1 MPKGEYQRKLRRVD
15 YSKKEIAERLFCAEN
30 TVDSRIKQLCKDYDL
45 PEGIFKRDGANG
57 LNFFPPEYTPILI
70 ELLRNNADNPALP
83 RARKHEKVMAE
94 DVSKYYQQLIS
105 SIKANQEIPS
115 YLNEWMEDMPW
126 MRTAED
132 VSSLIGLLVTELQV
146 FIHNTLD
153 MQNVDVGQ
161 AIRMITQNLDIVNYR
176 MFQGNRIYRMTKANN
191 DVLKKE
197 NEEGLFLELQ
207 AMSEVEREE
216 YFKEVPPARAIYN
229 EYAGKL
235 MGVES
240 VRLDAQD
247 LSLDQGLIATIK
259 TLMRK
264 GEANQLK
271 NGRKMVLDEFTSD
284 ENRYSGVEEER
295 KAYLE
300 AMCDNILESLD
311 HDCSPG
317 ELTFINGSENRWKC
331 IAEKIKSGEKIGD
344 VYHQGGVEK
353 FCELFEKD
361 YLEYFERIQQDDSML
376 RDIVSNFIGRLMVD
390 YLFASNKK

>member
-1 MPKGEYQRKLRRVD
+1 MPKGDYQRKLRRVD

-153 MQNVDVGQ
+153 TQNVDVGQ
-161 AIRMITQNLDIVNYR
+161 AIRLIIQNLDIVNYR
-176 MFQGNRIYRMTKANN
+176 MFQGNRIYRMAKANN
-191 DVLKKE
+191 DVLNKDY
-197 NEEGLFLELQ
+197 EEGLFLEPQ
-207 AMSEVEREE
+207 DMSEVEREE
-216 YFKEVPPARAIYN
+216 YFQRVPSERAIYN
-229 EYAGKL
+229 EYTGRQKE
-235 MGVES
+235 VEFA
-240 VRLDAQD
+240 RLDAKD
-247 LSLDQGLIATIK
+247 LSLDQGLIATIQ
-259 TLMRK
+259 TLMRN
-264 GEANQLK
+264 GDANQLK
-271 NGRKMVLDEFTSD
+271 YG
-284 ENRYSGVEEER
+284 
-295 KAYLE
+295 
-300 AMCDNILESLD
+300 
-311 HDCSPG
+311 
-317 ELTFINGSENRWKC
+317 
-331 IAEKIKSGEKIGD
+331 
-344 VYHQGGVEK
+344 
-353 FCELFEKD
+353 
-361 YLEYFERIQQDDSML
+361 
-376 RDIVSNFIGRLMVD
+376 
-390 YLFASNKK
+390 

>member
-1 MPKGEYQRKLRRVD
+1 MMPKGDYQRKLRRVD

-70 ELLRNNADNPALP
+70 ELLRNNAENPALP

-161 AIRMITQNLDIVNYR
+161 A
-176 MFQGNRIYRMTKANN
+176 
-191 DVLKKE
+191 
-197 NEEGLFLELQ
+197 
-207 AMSEVEREE
+207 S
-216 YFKEVPPARAIYN
+216 
-229 EYAGKL
+229 
-235 MGVES
+235 S
-240 VRLDAQD
+240 
-247 LSLDQGLIATIK
+247 
-259 TLMRK
+259 
-264 GEANQLK
+264 
-271 NGRKMVLDEFTSD
+271 
-284 ENRYSGVEEER
+284 
-295 KAYLE
+295 
-300 AMCDNILESLD
+300 
-311 HDCSPG
+311 
-317 ELTFINGSENRWKC
+317 
-331 IAEKIKSGEKIGD
+331 
-344 VYHQGGVEK
+344 
-353 FCELFEKD
+353 
-361 YLEYFERIQQDDSML
+361 
-376 RDIVSNFIGRLMVD
+376 
-390 YLFASNKK
+390 